1 MIVTGVA
8 VGVMGVG
15 SVAILFQHLKREPK
29 ASEQTEEEK
38 DEKEEVEVNMPD
50 ALTYLCI
57 NTADLEDVAF
67 LLTLFSKRFHV
78 IDAPVNMTAGPT
90 RWLPSKWSIQFS
102 AIHSTRFAT
111 FVMFF
116 TVMICGFGSL

>member
-8 VGVMGVG
+8 VGAMGVA

-38 DEKEEVEVNMPD
+38 DEKEEVEVNMPV

-78 IDAPVNMTAGPT
+78 IDEPVNMTARPT
-90 RWLPSKWSIQFS
+90 R
-102 AIHSTRFAT
+102 
-111 FVMFF
+111 
-116 TVMICGFGSL
+116 

>member
-38 DEKEEVEVNMPD
+38 GEKEEVEVNMPD

-57 NTADLEDVAF
+57 NTADLEDVTF
-67 LLTLFSKRFHV
+67 LLTLFSKRFRLV
-78 IDAPVNMTAGPT
+78 SGP
-90 RWLPSKWSIQFS
+90 IN
-102 AIHSTRFAT
+102 
-111 FVMFF
+111 V
-116 TVMICGFGSL
+116 TVGPIT